1 MTSPFRLFSL
11 PHVPLKQVL
20 NNVEPEAL
28 LILSMCSRRSKS
40 IAVSFRGPSKH
51 VRLSLNF
58 GLGDR
63 LEGSDKRDVL
73 LVVKKNLPMDHNTM
87 ETVRIGSF
95 EKVPVRM
102 EFLYQE
108 EGEQCLIT
116 YWEDGITGLT
126 AIGDYVR
133 EVFNRD
139 ISEMMIG
146 EKQDEDDHRRAA
158 EWVKNSQGTIQILH
172 CDFKPKIDNDLDLI
186 LENFNCT
193 ERLSLY
199 VKPSEHYSPARM
211 PNFKVD
217 SLNILFSFW
226 IKQDHLLTMNCKYI
240 VLQYSKLTNQDF
252 NAFVKHWIAGGCS
265 QLKKLWV
272 TVEEPIDYGV
282 VLDGVEFTERA
293 RDVERVFVDER
304 RTSHIITGGF
314 DVKRSNVT
322 ATVVD
327 IGQQSQ
333 LFFMIVW

>member
-20 NNVEPEAL
+20 DNVGPEAL

-51 VRLSLNF
+51 VWLSLNF

-73 LVVKKNLPMDHNTM
+73 LAVKKNHPKDHNTL

-102 EFLYQE
+102 EFLYQD
-108 EGEQCLIT
+108 GDKRGLIT
-116 YWEDGITGLT
+116 YWEDRITGLS
-126 AIGDYVR
+126 AIGDYAR
-133 EVFNRD
+133 EVFNQD

-146 EKQDEDDHRRAA
+146 EKEADDDHRRAA
-158 EWVKNSQGTIQILH
+158 EWLKESQKSVQSLY
-172 CDFKPKIDNDLDLI
+172 CDFKPKIDNDLDFVM
-186 LENFNCT
+186 ENFNCT

-199 VKPSEHYSPARM
+199 VKPSEHFCPAKM

-217 SLNILFSFW
+217 SLHILFSFW
-226 IKQDHLLTMNCKYI
+226 VKQDHLLTMNCKYI
-240 VLQYSKLTNQDF
+240 VLQDSKLTNQ
-252 NAFVKHWIAGGCS
+252 NLNVFVKHWMSGGCS

-272 TVEEPIDYGV
+272 TVEEPIDYEV
-282 VLDGVEFTERA
+282 LLDGVEFVERGD
-293 RDVERVFVDER
+293 DVERVFVDER
-304 RTSHIITGGF
+304 RTSHIIRGGF

-327 IGQQSQ
+327 LGQQSQ